1 MSAGKDICK
10 RVKAEVR
17 AKLKMLKLKKFRRFR
32 HHLCRK
38 MDDKSVEMMGVKDIV
53 SVLMKKYGKK
63 ARRIVSSLLKDS
75 KYRSK
80 RRRSQQGIESEE
92 IPTITP
98 IKVEMDDQ
106 QANHAGGPLDAMP
119 SGARCSNTATNG
131 SNVNAPMLTRCSVGK
146 DLHLSCTTNIYGHVP
161 GGEMIDQQGPVY
173 DQSKEKQN
181 ILHIRDE
188 IKKHQKIKSETIL
201 EGIATQSTS
210 VLNKVYTELY
220 MVTCDSTSINKEHE
234 VWQAETAH
242 LKDYSEASVIKCQ
255 DLFKPAEDETIRCV
269 MTKGIAGIGKTV
281 AAQKLNLDWA
291 NGKEN
296 QDLDFLFLLS
306 FRKLNLRKGP
316 YSLHELLQL
325 FYPELKDINVRK
337 MYDEH
342 KVLFILDGLDESQL
356 PLEFDEIENR
366 LISDVSESASLDVL
380 LTNLITGRL
389 LPGALLW
396 ITSRPVAANQIPREY
411 CHRVTEIRG
420 FNDAQK
426 DEYFRKHIR
435 DPEMASRIISDIKA
449 TRSLYIMCHVP
460 VFCWMAVT
468 VLQDIL
474 SKDSKS
480 GPKPRSLPTTLSEMY
495 MHYIKI
501 QTRISFEKHGPT
513 QGKQLSLMSNK
524 DIILKLGKL
533 AYQNL
538 DSQNVLFTEQ
548 NLKNCGISVME
559 AATCPGLCTELVE
572 LEHGLYPKKVYCFVH
587 LSVQEFFAALYAFHE
602 FENGRIDSVKALIK
616 KRKGATLLGFLK
628 GALDRALDS
637 KTGHLDLFAR
647 FLFGISH
654 DSSRAILQ
662 DILGKTTSGSQCNKK
677 LIGYIKM
684 LKRKDLSPERCIN
697 LIHCLLQL
705 KDRTILQNDN
715 NNQVSPSDTQP
726 TPFRCSLLAYMFIMS
741 EKPEEFDFRNNKTS
755 EEAFRRLTPALLSC
769 TRALL
774 NFCDITALECNTVA
788 SVLQSENSHLTVLDL
803 GHNNLGDEGVIR
815 LCCGLRNPNCK
826 VETLNLRHNHVG
838 VGGVIAICEVLT
850 CPTSKLLNLDLSC
863 NDLGDPGAKLLA
875 FALHKCCKLQALRL
889 SGCLITLPED
899 VSSVLAIASRSAC
912 FQMKELD
919 LSYNPLGT
927 VELDFPLQLNMDH
940 GGESRNKPGL
950 QKYAI
955 EVTLDLST
963 VNDFLSLSEGN
974 RKVTHQRKKQDY
986 PFTEERFDNCNQVLC
1001 EEGLCG
1007 RHYLEVECLHDVHI
1021 GMAYKRLERKGAG
1034 ENVTLGQ
1041 NAVSWALYAS
1051 KDKFHAQ
1058 HKKMIHNLRL
1068 PEIKSNESY
1077 RIGVFLDWPAGILSF
1092 YNISS
1097 ESDKLTHLY
1106 AFHTTFTEPLYLG
1119 LRLQSP
1125 TSTISLIVK

>member
-1 MSAGKDICK
+1 MSARKHIYK
-10 RVKAEVR
+10 RVKAEVS
-17 AKLKMLKLKKFRRFR
+17 AKLKRLKSKKIRRFQR
-32 HHLCRK
+32 HLCRK
-38 MDDKSVEMMGVKDIV
+38 MDDKSVKMMGVKGIV
-53 SVLMKKYGKK
+53 AVLMKTYGEN
-63 ARRIVSSLLKDS
+63 ASHIVSSLLKDIKYQS
-75 KYRSK
+75 KPG
-80 RRRSQQGIESEE
+80 RSQQGIESEE
-92 IPTITP
+92 IPTISP

-106 QANHAGGPLDAMP
+106 QTNHAGGPLDAMP
-119 SGARCSNTATNG
+119 SGARCTNTATNG
-131 SNVNAPMLTRCSVGK
+131 SNIYAPMLTGCSVGK
-146 DLHLSCTTNIYGHVP
+146 DLNLNCTTNIYGHVYT
-161 GGEMIDQQGPVY
+161 GGDMIDQQMPVY
-173 DQSKEKQN
+173 DQNKEKRN
-181 ILHIRDE
+181 ILRIRD
-188 IKKHQKIKSETIL
+188 KIKFCQKMKSESIQ
-201 EGIATQSTS
+201 EGIETQSTS

-220 MVTCDSTSINKEHE
+220 IVTCDSTSINKEHE

-242 LKDYSEASVIKCQ
+242 LKDFSEASVIKCQ
-255 DLFKPAEDETIRCV
+255 DIFKPAEDETIRCV

-291 NGKEN
+291 VGKEN
-296 QDLDFLFLLS
+296 QDLDFLFLLP
-306 FRKLNLRKGP
+306 FRKLNLIKRP
-316 YSLHELLQL
+316 CSLHGLLQI
-325 FYPELKDINVRK
+325 FYPELEDVNVRK
-337 MYDEH
+337 IYDEH
-342 KVLFILDGLDESQL
+342 KILFILDGLDESQL
-356 PLEFDEIENR
+356 SLEFDEIDNG

-435 DPEMASRIISDIKA
+435 DPEMAISDIKA

-468 VLQDIL
+468 VLQNIL
-474 SKDSKS
+474 SKDNKS
-480 GPKPRSLPTTLSEMY
+480 GPKPRSLPTTLSDMY

-513 QGKQLSLMSNK
+513 QGKQHPLMSNK
-524 DIILKLGKL
+524 DMILKLGKL
-533 AYQNL
+533 AYENL
-538 DSQNVLFTEQ
+538 ASQNVLFTEQ
-548 NLKNCGISVME
+548 DLANCGVSVME

-572 LEHGLYPKKVYCFVH
+572 LDNGLDLTKVYCFVH

-602 FENGRIDSVKALIK
+602 FENGRTDSVKALIK
-616 KRKGATLLGFLK
+616 KRKGGTLLDFLK
-628 GALDRALDS
+628 DALDSALDS
-637 KTGHLDLFAR
+637 KNGHLDLFTR

-654 DSSRAILQ
+654 DSSLLQ
-662 DILGKTTSGSQCNKK
+662 DILGKTTSSSECNKK

-705 KDRTILQNDN
+705 KDHTILQND

-726 TPFRCSLLAYMFIMS
+726 TPFQCSLLAYMFIMS

-755 EEAFRRLTPALLSC
+755 EEAFRRLAPALVSC
-769 TRALL
+769 TGALL
-774 NFCDITALECNTVA
+774 NFCDITALECETVA

-838 VGGVIAICEVLT
+838 VDGVKAICEVLT
-850 CPTSKLLNLDLSC
+850 CPTSKLLNLDLSS
-863 NDLGDPGAKLLA
+863 NDLGDPGAELLA
-875 FALHKCCKLQALRL
+875 FALHKRCKLQALRL
-889 SGCLITLPED
+889 SGCLITLPEN
-899 VSSVLAIASRSAC
+899 VSVLAIALRSES

-919 LSYNPLGT
+919 LSYNPLRT

-950 QKYAI
+950 QKYAS
-955 EVTLDLST
+955 EVTLDPST

-974 RKVTHQRKKQDY
+974 RKVTRQRKEQHY
-986 PFTEERFDNCNQVLC
+986 PITQERFDECNQVLC
-1001 EEGLCG
+1001 KEGLCG

-1021 GMAYKRLERKGAG
+1021 GMTYKQLERKGAG
-1034 ENVTLGQ
+1034 DNVMLGR
-1041 NAVSWALYAS
+1041 NAVSWTLYAS
-1051 KDKFHAQ
+1051 KDKFHAK
-1058 HKKMIHNLRL
+1058 HKKCIHNLRL

-1092 YNISS
+1092 YNIS
-1097 ESDKLTHLY
+1097 ESDKRTHLY

-1125 TSTISLIVK
+1125 AAAISLK

>member
-1 MSAGKDICK
+1 MILFSLFMKCHYTHRSKEPAM
-10 RVKAEVR
+10 AL
-17 AKLKMLKLKKFRRFR
+17 AMLSQKWP
-32 HHLCRK
+32 
-38 MDDKSVEMMGVKDIV
+38 
-53 SVLMKKYGKK
+53 
-63 ARRIVSSLLKDS
+63 LLKIEDEQSSTSLWYGVTRLICYCFFPYTPNVLDVTPLS
-75 KYRSK
+75 K
-80 RRRSQQGIESEE
+80 
-92 IPTITP
+92 
-98 IKVEMDDQ
+98 
-106 QANHAGGPLDAMP
+106 ANHAGGPLAEHRAP
-119 SGARCSNTATNG
+119 LGNAYTATNG
-131 SNVNAPMLTRCSVGK
+131 SNIYAPMLTGCSIENVHF
-146 DLHLSCTTNIYGHVP
+146 LYGD
-161 GGEMIDQQGPVY
+161 MIDQQMPVY
-173 DQSKEKQN
+173 DQSNDKQN
-181 ILHIRDE
+181 ILHIRD
-188 IKKHQKIKSETIL
+188 KIKLCQKMKSEIIL
-201 EGIATQSTS
+201 EGIETQSTS

-220 MVTCDSTSINKEHE
+220 IVTCDSTSINKEHE

-242 LKDYSEASVIKCQ
+242 LKDFSEASVIKCQ
-255 DLFKPAEDETIRCV
+255 DIFKPAEDETIRCV
-269 MTKGIAGIGKTV
+269 VTKGIAGIGKTV

-291 NGKEN
+291 DGKEN

-306 FRKLNLRKGP
+306 FRKLNLIKGW
-316 YSLHELLQL
+316 YSLHGLLQI
-325 FYPELKDINVRK
+325 FYPELKDINFKK
-337 MYDEH
+337 MFDEH

-356 PLEFDEIENR
+356 SLEFDEIENG
-366 LISDVSESASLDVL
+366 LISDVSASASLDIL

-396 ITSRPVAANQIPREY
+396 ITSRPVAANQIPREL

-435 DPEMASRIISDIKA
+435 DPEIASRIISDIKA

-474 SKDSKS
+474 SKDNKS

-495 MHYIKI
+495 IHYVMI
-501 QTRISFEKHGPT
+501 QTRISFQKHRPM
-513 QGKQLSLMSNK
+513 MSIK
-524 DIILKLGKL
+524 DIILKLGEL

-538 DSQNVLFTEQ
+538 ESQNVLFTEQ
-548 NLKNCGISVME
+548 DLTNCGISVME

-572 LEHGLYPKKVYCFVH
+572 LSHGMYHTKVYCFVH

-602 FENGRIDSVKALIK
+602 FENGRTDSVKALIK
-616 KRKGATLLGFLK
+616 KRKGGTLLDFLK
-628 GALDRALDS
+628 GALDSALDI
-637 KTGHLDLFAR
+637 KNGHLDLFTR

-654 DSSRAILQ
+654 DSSRALLQ
-662 DILGKTTSGSQCNKK
+662 DILGNTTSGSECNKK

-705 KDRTILQNDN
+705 KDHTILQND
-715 NNQVSPSDTQP
+715 NNQVSPSDTPP
-726 TPFRCSLLAYMFIMS
+726 TPFQCSLLAYMFIMS

-755 EEAFRRLTPALLSC
+755 EEAFRRLAPALLSC

-774 NFCDITALECNTVA
+774 NFCDITALQCETVA
-788 SVLQSENSHLTVLDL
+788 SVLQAENSHLTVLDL

-838 VGGVIAICEVLT
+838 VGGVKAVCEVLT

-863 NDLGDPGAKLLA
+863 NDLGDPGAELLA
-875 FALHKCCKLQALRL
+875 FALRTRCKLQALRL

-899 VSSVLAIASRSAC
+899 VSSVLALRSES

-919 LSYNPLGT
+919 LSYNPLRY
-927 VELDFPLQLNMDH
+927 VELDFPRQLNLDH
-940 GGESRNKPGL
+940 RGESRNNPGL
-950 QKYAI
+950 QKYAS
-955 EVTLDLST
+955 EVTLDPST
-963 VNDFLSLSEGN
+963 VNVFLSLSEGN
-974 RKVTHQRKKQDY
+974 RKVTRQKKKQDY
-986 PFTEERFDNCNQVLC
+986 PFTEERFDECNQVLC
-1001 EEGLCG
+1001 KEGLCG

-1021 GMAYKRLERKGAG
+1021 GMAYKELERNGAG
-1034 ENVTLGQ
+1034 NNVTLGQ
-1041 NAVSWALYAS
+1041 NAVSWTLYAS
-1051 KDKFHAQ
+1051 KDKFYAQ
-1058 HKKMIHNLRL
+1058 HKKIIHNLRL

-1077 RIGVFLDWPAGILSF
+1077 RTGVFLDWPAGILSF

-1125 TSTISLIVK
+1125 TTTISLIVK

>member
-1 MSAGKDICK
+1 MALAMLSQ
-10 RVKAEVR
+10 
-17 AKLKMLKLKKFRRFR
+17 KLKIEDELSSTSLWYGVTRLICYCFFPYTPN
-32 HHLCRK
+32 L
-38 MDDKSVEMMGVKDIV
+38 MDVTP
-53 SVLMKKYGKK
+53 L
-63 ARRIVSSLLKDS
+63 S
-75 KYRSK
+75 K
-80 RRRSQQGIESEE
+80 
-92 IPTITP
+92 
-98 IKVEMDDQ
+98 
-106 QANHAGGPLDAMP
+106 ANHAGGPLDAMP
-119 SGARCSNTATNG
+119 SGTRCSNTATNR
-131 SNVNAPMLTRCSVGK
+131 SNVNAPMLTGCSFKK
-146 DLHLSCTTNIYGHVP
+146 DVHLNCITNIYDHVHP
-161 GGEMIDQQGPVY
+161 GGEMIDQQMPVY
-173 DQSKEKQN
+173 DQSKEKRN
-181 ILHIRDE
+181 ILRIRDE
-188 IKKHQKIKSETIL
+188 IKKYQKMRSERIL
-201 EGIATQSTS
+201 EGIETQSTS

-220 MVTCDSTSINKEHE
+220 IVTCDSTSINKEHE

-291 NGKEN
+291 DGKEN

-316 YSLHELLQL
+316 YSLHGLLQI
-325 FYPELKDINVRK
+325 FYPELKDVNVRK

-420 FNDAQK
+420 FNDDQK
-426 DEYFRKHIR
+426 DEYFRKRIR
-435 DPEMASRIISDIKA
+435 DPEMASLIISDIKA

-474 SKDSKS
+474 SKDNKS
-480 GPKPRSLPTTLSEMY
+480 GPKLRSLPTTLSEMY

-513 QGKQLSLMSNK
+513 QGKQHPLMSTK

-538 DSQNVLFTEQ
+538 ESQNVLFTEQ
-548 NLKNCGISVME
+548 DLTNCGISVME

-572 LEHGLYPKKVYCFVH
+572 LGHGMDLTKVYCFVH

-616 KRKGATLLGFLK
+616 KRKGGTLLDFLK
-628 GALDRALDS
+628 GALDSALDS
-637 KTGHLDLFAR
+637 QNGHLDLFTR

-662 DILGKTTSGSQCNKK
+662 DILGKTTSGSECNKK

-705 KDRTILQNDN
+705 KDHTILQND
-715 NNQVSPSDTQP
+715 NNQVSPSDTPP
-726 TPFRCSLLAYMFIMS
+726 TPFQCSLLAYMFIMS

-755 EEAFRRLTPALLSC
+755 EEAFRRLAPALLSC

-774 NFCDITALECNTVA
+774 NFCDITALECKTVA

-838 VGGVIAICEVLT
+838 VGGVKAICEVLT

-863 NDLGDPGAKLLA
+863 NDLGDPGAELLA
-875 FALHKCCKLQALRL
+875 FALHTRCKLQALRL

-899 VSSVLAIASRSAC
+899 VSSVLAIALRSEC

-919 LSYNPLGT
+919 LSYNPLRT
-927 VELDFPLQLNMDH
+927 VDLDFPLQLNMDH

-950 QKYAI
+950 QKYAS
-955 EVTLDLST
+955 EVTLDPST
-963 VNDFLSLSEGN
+963 VNVFLSLSEGN
-974 RKVTHQRKKQDY
+974 RKVTRQRKEKHY
-986 PFTEERFDNCNQVLC
+986 PITDERFDKCNQVLC
-1001 EEGLCG
+1001 KEGLCG

-1021 GMAYKRLERKGAG
+1021 GMAYKQLERKGAG
-1034 ENVTLGQ
+1034 DNVILGR
-1041 NAVSWALYAS
+1041 NAVSWTLYAS

-1058 HKKMIHNLRL
+1058 HKNKIHNLRL

-1097 ESDKLTHLY
+1097 ESDKRTHLY

>member
-1 MSAGKDICK
+1 MSAGKDIYK

-17 AKLKMLKLKKFRRFR
+17 AKLKMLKSKKFRRFR
-32 HHLCRK
+32 HHLCWK

-53 SVLMKKYGKK
+53 SVLMKKYGEK
-63 ARRIVSSLLKDS
+63 ARHIVSSLLKDS
-75 KYRSK
+75 KSRSK

-119 SGARCSNTATNG
+119 SGALCSNTATNG
-131 SNVNAPMLTRCSVGK
+131 SNVNAPMLTSCSVGK
-146 DLHLSCTTNIYGHVP
+146 DLHLNCTTNIYGHVP
-161 GGEMIDQQGPVY
+161 GGEMIDQQVPVY

-188 IKKHQKIKSETIL
+188 IKKRQKIKSETIL
-201 EGIATQSTS
+201 EGIETQSTS

-220 MVTCDSTSINKEHE
+220 IVTCDSTSINKEHE

-242 LKDYSEASVIKCQ
+242 LKDYSEASVIKFQ

-325 FYPELKDINVRK
+325 FYPQLKDINVRK

-356 PLEFDEIENR
+356 PLEFGEIENR

-480 GPKPRSLPTTLSEMY
+480 GSKPRSLPTTLSEMY

-501 QTRISFEKHGPT
+501 QTSISFEKHGPT
-513 QGKQLSLMSNK
+513 PGKQLSLMSNK
-524 DIILKLGKL
+524 DDIVKLGKL

-538 DSQNVLFTEQ
+538 DNQNVLFTEQ
-548 NLKNCGISVME
+548 DLTNCGISVME

-572 LEHGLYPKKVYCFVH
+572 LENGLYPKKVYCFVH

-602 FENGRIDSVKALIK
+602 FENGRIDSVKAFIK
-616 KRKGATLLGFLK
+616 KRKGGTLLDFLK

-637 KTGHLDLFAR
+637 KNGHLDLFTR

-654 DSSRAILQ
+654 DSSRAIVH
-662 DILGKTTSGSQCNKK
+662 DILGKTTSGSECNKK

-705 KDRTILQNDN
+705 KDHTVLQNDN

-726 TPFRCSLLAYMFIMS
+726 TPFQCSLLAYMFIMS
-741 EKPEEFDFRNNKTS
+741 EKPEEFDFRNNKTT

-774 NFCDITALECNTVA
+774 NFCDITTLQCATVA
-788 SVLQSENSHLTVLDL
+788 SVLQSENSRLTVLDL

-838 VGGVIAICEVLT
+838 HRGVNELCKVLT
-850 CPTSKLLNLDLSC
+850 VSTSKLLTLDLSC
-863 NDLGDPGAKLLA
+863 NDLTDLGVAFLA
-875 FALHKCCKLQALRL
+875 CACCKLQTLRL
-889 SGCLITLPED
+889 SGCLITKKG
-899 VSSVLAIASRSAC
+899 SSFLALVLRSNP

-919 LSYNPLGT
+919 LSYNPLGDL
-927 VELDFPLQLNMDH
+927 VDFPSELEKLEVDYREENRRKQ
-940 GGESRNKPGL
+940 GL
-950 QKYAI
+950 RKYAS
-955 EVTLDLST
+955 ELTLDPST
-963 VNDFLSLSEGN
+963 ANGFLSLSEGN
-974 RKVTHQRKKQDY
+974 RKVTRQKKEQKNY
-986 PFTEERFDNCNQVLC
+986 PSTHERFDKCNQVLC
-1001 EEGLCG
+1001 KEGLCG

-1034 ENVTLGQ
+1034 DNVTLGQ
-1041 NAVSWALYAS
+1041 NAVSWTLYAS

-1058 HKKMIHNLRL
+1058 HKKIIHNLRL

-1077 RIGVFLDWPAGILSF
+1077 RIGVLLDWPAGILSF